1 MIVSLHRNLDLLRLR
16 LLLLR
21 QVHLQDTV
29 LHPCG
34 DLLPIDRGGQHEGA
48 MEGTV
53 QPFDPVVAFLL
64 YLLLDLS
71 LPSQRED
78 SILDLD
84 ADGFLV
90 HAGKLR
96 PDADRVL
103 GFIDVHGRHPNAGS
117 QCFLAAMTALREVS
131 EELIHPVLKGCDVPE
146 RIRPTNQCHDVSS
159 FPPTLTRSRN
169 LCLCCPEIGGMIPA
183 ISSRGLR
190 TPHRPPPLPVPS
202 PPGRLPKG
210 VGGRRTKPP
219 CTCARRGGANA
230 A

>member
-21 QVHLQDTV
+21 HVHLQDTV
-29 LHPCG
+29 LHPGG
-34 DLLPIDRGGQHEGA
+34 DLLPVDRGGQRKGA
-48 MEGTV
+48 MESTV
-53 QPFDPVVAFLL
+53 RPFDPVVVFLR
-64 YLLLDLS
+64 YLLLELS
-71 LPSQRED
+71 LSPKCKD
-78 SILDLD
+78 AILDLD

-96 PDADRVL
+96 PDANRVL

-117 QCFLAAMTALREVS
+117 QSFLAAMTALQEVS
-131 EELIHPVLKGCDVPE
+131 EELVHPVLKGCDVPE
-146 RIRPTNQCHDVSS
+146 RIRPANQCNDVSS
-159 FPPTLTRSRN
+159 FPQALTRSRN

-183 ISSRGLR
+183 ISLRGLR
-190 TPHRPPPLPVPS
+190 TPHRPPPLPVLS

-210 VGGRRTKPP
+210 VGGRRTTPP